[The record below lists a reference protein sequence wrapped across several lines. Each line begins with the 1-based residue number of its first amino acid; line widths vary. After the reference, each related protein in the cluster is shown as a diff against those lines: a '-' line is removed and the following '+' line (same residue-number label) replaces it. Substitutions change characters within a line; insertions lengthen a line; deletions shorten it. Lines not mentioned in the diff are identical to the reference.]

1 MNWLFVLGVW
11 RESILKQ
18 ENRLLMILFGQ
29 DVRWVFLRVDF
40 RTSKLD
46 TCPWVGWFLEGERN
60 EIEWRGLWAT
70 QVGILSA
77 FLLFP
82 IVDIWFGVRTLIKLL
97 NDSQD
102 PVVLAVAVHDLGQY
116 IKHYKQ
122 GKKCVLFSSPLP
134 HFPPVLSLSF
144 RVITDLG
151 AKTRAME
158 LMGHEDP
165 DVRYRALLSVQQ
177 LVSQPWVTT

>member
-1 MNWLFVLGVW
+1 MVRTYDEYTSELTSGHLSWTPVH
-11 RESILKQ
+11 ESDDFWK
-18 ENRLLMILFGQ
+18 ENATRLNDRDYEQ
-29 DVRWVFLRVDF
+29 LRYV
-40 RTSKLD
+40 SS
-46 TCPWVGWFLEGERN
+46 P
-60 EIEWRGLWAT
+60 
-70 QVGILSA
+70 SSSSSS
-77 FLLFP
+77 LL
-82 IVDIWFGVRTLIKLL
+82 IIWFVRTLIKLL

-122 GKKCVLFSSPLP
+122 GKKYVLSGSPLP
-134 HFPPVLSLSF
+134 PALSFFF

-158 LMGHEDP
+158 LMVHEDP

>member
-1 MNWLFVLGVW
+1 MVRTYDEYSSELTSGHLSWTPVH
-11 RESILKQ
+11 ESDDFWKENATRLNDRDYEQLKWVSSPPSSSSP
-18 ENRLLMILFGQ
+18 LLI
-29 DVRWVFLRVDF
+29 
-40 RTSKLD
+40 
-46 TCPWVGWFLEGERN
+46 
-60 EIEWRGLWAT
+60 
-70 QVGILSA
+70 
-77 FLLFP
+77 
-82 IVDIWFGVRTLIKLL
+82 IWFGVRTLIKLL